1 MKRRVVITGIG
12 PVTSIGI
19 GKDIFWRNLLSRNTP
34 MAKSVPENRVNSK
47 SKFFVPFP
55 AFSLADHDIPKYYR
69 FLQPEDKVVVVGTK
83 LALEDAGIELSVDN
97 DRFFTNNIPD
107 ASTIIGTGFT
117 GLEAAFYSYLSHL
130 GIDYF
135 SEKYQKKVSYNR
147 MVIPMLMTNSPAAWV
162 SILFGLKGE
171 SFTVNAS
178 CASATFAIGQ
188 AFEKILNGKSKI
200 VITGGVENLQEENF
214 SIYRGFDALGALTRS
229 LCGDP
234 QPFSKNR
241 SGFLYSEGGSCILVL
256 EELEHAKKRNA
267 KIYAEILDYNSNS
280 DAHNI
285 VQIEPEG
292 KQILDL
298 FEGLIKKNKID
309 YLNAHG
315 TGTVPNDEIEANTII
330 KFFGDKSRQP
340 FINSTKG
347 VVGHTIGASG
357 AIEAA
362 VTALSIFNDKLHS
375 NNIDDPIDNLNLVLK
390 NKKAAIEKAVTVSY
404 GFGGHNAG
412 LLLGKYHE

>member
-1 MKRRVVITGIG
+1 MNRRVVITGIG

-19 GKDIFWRNLLSRNTP
+19 GKDIFWQNLLSRNTP
-34 MAKSVPENRVNSK
+34 VAKSVPENRVNSK
-47 SKFFVPFP
+47 SKFFIPFP
-55 AFSLADHDIPKYYR
+55 TFSLADHDIPEYYK
-69 FLQPEDKVVVVGTK
+69 FLQPEDKAVVVGTK

-97 DRFFTNNIPD
+97 DRFFKNNIPD

-117 GLEAAFYSYLSHL
+117 GLETAFYSYLAHI

-147 MVIPMLMTNSPAAWV
+147 MVIPMLMTNSPSAWI

-178 CASATFAIGQ
+178 CASSTYAIGN
-188 AFEKILNGKSKI
+188 AFEKILSGRSDI

-214 SIYRGFDALGALTRS
+214 SIFRGFDALGALTRS
-229 LCGDP
+229 LSGDP

-241 SGFLYSEGGSCILVL
+241 SGFLYSEGGGCILVL
-256 EELEHAKKRNA
+256 EEIKHAKKRNA
-267 KIYAEILDYNSNS
+267 KIYAEILGYHSNS

-292 KQILDL
+292 KQILEL

-330 KFFGDKSRQP
+330 KFFGDRSRQP

-375 NNIDDPIDNLNLVLK
+375 NNIDDPIDNLSLVLK
-390 NKKAAIEKAVTVSY
+390 NKKAVIEKAVTVSY